1 LRAESTP
8 EGLNY
13 ASTKKAD
20 LVNAYTENQA
30 EHHQV
35 ITFQD
40 ELRKFLTG
48 LDQSIL
54 IGFDSEYGHETA
66 PFLVTIVRLDQ
77 LSPFN
82 SEN

>member
-1 LRAESTP
+1 MRAESTP

-20 LVNAYTENQA
+20 LVNAYIENQA

-40 ELRKFLTG
+40 ELRKFLANAG
-48 LDQSIL
+48 RWV
-54 IGFDSEYGHETA
+54 GGK
-66 PFLVTIVRLDQ
+66 VGRQ
-77 LSPFN
+77 LNVLAYFQHATDGTFQTPG
-82 SEN
+82 

>member
-20 LVNAYTENQA
+20 LVNAYIENQA

-40 ELRKFLTG
+40 ELRKFLTT
-48 LDQSIL
+48 DQI
-54 IGFDSEYGHETA
+54 EYDERYLWG
-66 PFLVTIVRLDQ
+66 
-77 LSPFN
+77 
-82 SEN
+82 

>member
-30 EHHQV
+30 EHHQA
-35 ITFQD
+35 ITLQD
-40 ELRKFLTG
+40 QLREFLTT
-48 LDQSIL
+48 DQI
-54 IGFDSEYGHETA
+54 EYDEGY
-66 PFLVTIVRLDQ
+66 RWG
-77 LSPFN
+77 
-82 SEN
+82 